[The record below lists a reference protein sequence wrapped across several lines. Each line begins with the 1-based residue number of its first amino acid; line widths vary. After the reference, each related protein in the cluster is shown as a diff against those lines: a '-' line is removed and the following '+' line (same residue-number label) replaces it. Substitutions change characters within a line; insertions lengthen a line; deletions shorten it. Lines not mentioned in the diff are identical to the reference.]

1 MIGIIGA
8 MDQELEVILKEVKD
22 LKEIKL
28 KIRTFYTGKISGKDV
43 VIVLAGIGKV
53 NAGIT
58 TSILLENFDVT
69 SVINIGVA
77 GGQKGVKH
85 KDIVISKEVLY
96 HDVNVTYFN
105 DKPHGQIPGSE
116 PLFYA
121 DKILL
126 SKTKSILEKLDIEY
140 KIGKIASGDQFVTK
154 LESVKEV
161 NALYNDIYAIEME
174 AAAIAHTCT
183 LYNIPFIIYRSI
195 SDVIDNEKQHLDFY
209 EFLDE
214 AVKNATLV
222 LKELIEI
229 I

>member
-1 MIGIIGA
+1 MWRQVRNPTRDLAII
-8 MDQELEVILKEVKD
+8 K
-22 LKEIKL
+22 
-28 KIRTFYTGKISGKDV
+28 S
-43 VIVLAGIGKV
+43 GIGKV

-58 TSILLENFDVT
+58 TSILIENFNVT

-77 GGQKGVKH
+77 GGQKGVSH
-85 KDIVISKEVLY
+85 KDVVISKEVLY
-96 HDVNVTYFN
+96 HDVNVTYFS

-121 DKILL
+121 DKSLL
-126 SKTKSILEKLDIEY
+126 KKTTTIMEKLNINF

-154 LESVKEV
+154 LDSIKEV

-183 LYNIPFIIYRSI
+183 IYGIPFIIYRSI
-195 SDVIDNEKQHLDFY
+195 SDVIDNDLQYLDFY

-214 AVKNATLV
+214 AAKNATTV
-222 LKELIEI
+222 LKELIKVI
-229 I
+229 